1 MSKNRDIAS
10 FLSGTARTNS
20 IDSAGITG
28 IGGGGT
34 SGTFTLFDTLDSLPM
49 SGLKEGEEALVQE
62 NKRLYISNGS
72 GWYNTSVFSLAP
84 SWDVEPSGAYSVA
97 DSVTPLVVIAKAQ
110 DSDTATLLDQSF
122 ASDSAQYMVD
132 ITVDSSV
139 WTFTPKSADSIG
151 IEVAAGNLNDSNGDF
166 IYTFKWSDGID
177 FVAKEVTISYSTT
190 IPPSN
195 ATSTGFFTRSQTP
208 TGYSGITSNNLGQTG
223 SFPWLYC
230 NSVASAPDGS
240 YYKMGRE
247 ANYGEGS
254 FLIKVNGTG
263 TKQWARKF
271 GVGRRTS
278 TGAPNYATATTGNYY
293 TRCFDVEVDANNN
306 PIIAGYDAGYAMNH
320 KDVAGANVQGNWGH
334 VAKFNSGG
342 GRTWSKII
350 KWKTIPNPS
359 YYKEQEYVHMAL
371 DSYGNIWS
379 IWRIRQSAYDD
390 TPVQYNSEQLGI
402 TKINSD
408 GSLGFCGF
416 APPANTSAAH
426 YPRNITIDSNDKM
439 HIITSAGGSSG
450 SGSHT
455 LVQRFSIPQTGA
467 PTYDYTFLYG
477 QFESSSHTDVA
488 YNISMCGNYSSDF
501 VTAGFCRQTDVN
513 TDDHG
518 YIVKHAG
525 SDGSII
531 WGKRLD
537 RTYGQHIWGMAVND
551 VGTEITTVQTVDNQG
566 YRDEVYIRRFSA
578 EDGSQIGTWKAQF
591 SGSNPN
597 PNMQVNRNNPNPY
610 GYPVTTYWYNWTQ
623 TGNCLKSDVNGN
635 IIMAWGMSGGSGG
648 YDHRPTI
655 VKFPKNIT
663 AGTYGDLVL
672 TSISSPT
679 DYTYGGTEQTY
690 NTYGTITDKTSDFE
704 SVNYNSG
711 TFGAT
716 LGVGSQSI
724 TSSDVQTIT

>member
-1 MSKNRDIAS
+1 M
-10 FLSGTARTNS
+10 
-20 IDSAGITG
+20 
-28 IGGGGT
+28 
-34 SGTFTLFDTLDSLPM
+34 
-49 SGLKEGEEALVQE
+49 
-62 NKRLYISNGS
+62 
-72 GWYNTSVFSLAP
+72 
-84 SWDVEPSGAYSVA
+84 
-97 DSVTPLVVIAKAQ
+97 
-110 DSDTATLLDQSF
+110 
-122 ASDSAQYMVD
+122 
-132 ITVDSSV
+132 
-139 WTFTPKSADSIG
+139 
-151 IEVAAGNLNDSNGDF
+151 
-166 IYTFKWSDGID
+166 
-177 FVAKEVTISYSTT
+177 
-190 IPPSN
+190 
-195 ATSTGFFTRSQTP
+195 
-208 TGYSGITSNNLGQTG
+208 
-223 SFPWLYC
+223 
-230 NSVASAPDGS
+230 
-240 YYKMGRE
+240 
-247 ANYGEGS
+247 
-254 FLIKVNGTG
+254 
-263 TKQWARKF
+263 
-271 GVGRRTS
+271 
-278 TGAPNYATATTGNYY
+278 
-293 TRCFDVEVDANNN
+293 DANNN

-371 DSYGNIWS
+371 DSYGNIWT

-390 TPVQYNSEQLGI
+390 TPVQYNAEQLGI

-623 TGNCLKSDVNGN
+623 TGNCLKSDINGN

-711 TFGAT
+711 TFGAL

-724 TSSDVQTIT
+724 TSSDVQSIT